1 MNSSSATRSSP
12 QTRYRWFICALLFFA
27 TTINYIDRQILSLL
41 KPILDV
47 ELGWTNAQ
55 FGMVNSAFLASYGV
69 SVFFFGWF
77 VDRFGTKIGFSVSI
91 GAWSLAA
98 MAHALVGSVGGF
110 LGARIALGLG
120 EGGNFPSAVKATA
133 QWFPQCERAFAT
145 SLFNSGANV
154 GAIAAPLIVPA
165 IAYSLGWHWAF
176 ILAGL
181 AGFAWLFLWIPLFD
195 QPEKCRR
202 VSPGE
207 LAFIESD
214 NAKNTGAG
222 DTAASIGA
230 TSKVTWGAVLR
241 HRQAWSLILAKFI
254 TDPVWWFLLF
264 WLPDF
269 FKRTRG
275 LDIKESWALL
285 VTIYAIISVLSIAGG
300 WITGF
305 LIGRGWSA
313 TRARKTGLFTF
324 ALCVLPLL
332 VVTWAGNWTAVILIG
347 LAGAAHQ
354 AWTAN
359 LYTTASDMFPK
370 RAVATLIGIG
380 TAVGSIGGM
389 GFPILIGIILDRIPG
404 GYPLIFGF
412 CAFAYLIGFG
422 VNHLLAPRYEQIKNF

>member
-1 MNSSSATRSSP
+1 MTTATP
-12 QTRYRWFICALLFFA
+12 QTRYRWLICALLFFA

-47 ELGWTNAQ
+47 EIGWTNAQ

-77 VDRFGTKIGFSVSI
+77 IDKYGAKIGFSVSI

-120 EGGNFPSAVKATA
+120 EGGNFPAAVKATA
-133 QWFPQCERAFAT
+133 QWFPQRERALAT

-154 GAIAAPLIVPA
+154 GAIAAPLLVPL
-165 IAYSLGWHWAF
+165 IAATLGWQWAF

-181 AGFAWLFLWIPLFD
+181 AGFVWLFLWIPLFD
-195 QPEKCRR
+195 SPEKCRR
-202 VSPGE
+202 VSPAE
-207 LAFIESD
+207 LALIESD
-214 NAKNTGAG
+214 ATGANPEEP
-222 DTAASIGA
+222 SA
-230 TSKVTWGAVLR
+230 TKVNWGTVLR
-241 HRQAWSLILAKFI
+241 HRQAWSLVLAKFI

-275 LDIKESWALL
+275 LDIKESWTLL

-300 WITGF
+300 WVTGF
-305 LIGRGWSA
+305 LVGRGWSV

-324 ALCVLPLL
+324 AACMLPLL
-332 VVTWAGNWTAVILIG
+332 IVTQVGNWTAVLLIG

-389 GFPILIGIILDRIPG
+389 GFPILTGIILDRIPN

>member
-1 MNSSSATRSSP
+1 MTSSSPHSRF
-12 QTRYRWFICALLFFA
+12 RWVICALLFAA

-41 KPILDV
+41 KPILDE

-91 GAWSLAA
+91 IAWSMAA
-98 MAHALVGSVGGF
+98 IGHAFVNSVAGF
-110 LGARIALGLG
+110 FGARVALGLG
-120 EGGNFPSAVKATA
+120 EGGNFPAAVKATA
-133 QWFPQCERAFAT
+133 QWFPPQERAFAT

-154 GAIAAPLIVPA
+154 GAIIAPMLVPPIA
-165 IAYSLGWHWAF
+165 IALGWHWPF
-176 ILAGL
+176 IIAGL
-181 AGFAWLFLWIPLFD
+181 AGFAWLFFWIPWFD
-195 QPEKCRR
+195 LPEKSSR
-202 VSPGE
+202 VSVFE
-207 LAFIESD
+207 LAHIES
-214 NAKNTGAG
+214 GSSG
-222 DTAASIGA
+222 SVGEAS
-230 TSKVTWGAVLR
+230 TTKVTWWSVLR

-275 LDIKESWALL
+275 LDIKDSWVLL
-285 VTIYAIISVLSIAGG
+285 VGIYVIITVLSIFGG
-300 WITGF
+300 WVTGY
-305 LIGRGWSA
+305 LINKGWSV
-313 TRARKTGLFTF
+313 TRARKTGLFIF
-324 ALCVLPLL
+324 ALLMLPLL
-332 VVTWAGNWTAVILIG
+332 LVNIVGNWTAVFIIG
-347 LAGAAHQ
+347 VAGAAHQ

-389 GFPILIGIILDRIPG
+389 GFPVLTGIILDRLPN
-404 GYPLIFGF
+404 GYPLIFSF
-412 CAFAYLIGFG
+412 CAFAYLIGFA
-422 VNHLLAPRYEQIKNF
+422 VNHVLAPSYEQIENF